1 MVVVGMVV
9 VIVLVAVVVVLVVV
23 TVLVVVVVV
32 GMAVVIVLVAVVV
45 VLVVGMMDF
54 IVFVEVLV
62 MVVEYK
68 TYFFKEIPLCNYLKE
83 KTFFLW
89 GDKFSFWSPRRNV
102 FTTIKFIRKDS
113 FGNCLLLFVF
123 AFCWLVLL
131 HFLAHPFCKLPIFDE
146 N

>member
-62 MVVEYK
+62 MVVVYK
-68 TYFFKEIPLCNYLKE
+68 TYFFKEIPLCNYLNK

-89 GDKFSFWSPRRNV
+89 GEKFSFWSPRRNV

>member
-1 MVVVGMVV
+1 M
-9 VIVLVAVVVVLVVV
+9 
-23 TVLVVVVVV
+23 VVV

-62 MVVEYK
+62 MVVVYK
-68 TYFFKEIPLCNYLKE
+68 TYFFKEIPLCNYLNK

>member
-1 MVVVGMVV
+1 MVMVV
-9 VIVLVAVVVVLVVV
+9 VIVLV
-23 TVLVVVVVV
+23 TVVVVVVV
-32 GMAVVIVLVAVVV
+32 GV
-45 VLVVGMMDF
+45 MDL

-62 MVVEYK
+62 MVVVYK
-68 TYFFKEIPLCNYLKE
+68 TYFCKDTPLQLFERENIL
-83 KTFFLW
+83 LW
-89 GDKFSFWSPRRNV
+89 GDKFSFWSSRRNV
-102 FTTIKFIRKDS
+102 LTTIKFVRKDS